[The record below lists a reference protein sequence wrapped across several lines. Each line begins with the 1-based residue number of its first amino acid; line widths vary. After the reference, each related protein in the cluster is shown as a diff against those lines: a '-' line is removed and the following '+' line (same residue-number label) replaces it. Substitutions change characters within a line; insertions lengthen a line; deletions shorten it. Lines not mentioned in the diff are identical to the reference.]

1 MPSLSEQLSQF
12 THKKRTPSLLYAF
25 KVATDLDLDA
35 ILNVAL
41 SGLEELC
48 IDEPSLSDFSHL
60 FSMSLTPYPQMSH
73 EERETFSKDLKSFLR
88 QLSPLFLKM
97 ASLKVLEWLIRRHL
111 IHVHFVDDIVECILP
126 FHESKQFVTTVFV
139 LELRFV
145 FKQHLMCLDPTVYFI
160 S

>member
-1 MPSLSEQLSQF
+1 MPSLSEQLSHL

-25 KVATDLDLDA
+25 KIATDLDLDA

-48 IDEPSLSDFSHL
+48 LDDASLNDFSHL
-60 FSMSLTPYPQMSH
+60 FTMNLVPYPSMSND
-73 EERETFSKDLKSFLR
+73 ERQTFEKDLTCFLR

-111 IHVHFVDDIVECILP
+111 IHVHFVNEIVECILP
-126 FHESKQFVTTVFV
+126 FHESKQFVTTMFV

-145 FKQHLMCLDPTVYFI
+145 LLILFLDPILCII